1 MSNYKV
7 NKSESDAALRNLWAS
22 AEVAPEGEEEEEEE
36 PEANPTPKAE
46 ANPAPKA
53 EANPAPKPEADST
66 ADEKPM
72 PLEELQKLWK
82 DAKENPTPMQKQIQK
97 SWEREQ
103 KIKIREQKIKVMGFD
118 SREIKRYR
126 DFPTEVLPPVLRDLV
141 QQAAKAM
148 GCAEAFVAAPALT
161 VVAAAIGTT
170 RELKLKDDWRV
181 PPMIWTAMIGSSGTL
196 KSPPL
201 KLARKPVLEMEWEAD
216 ADRAD
221 KMRQYKEEKMC
232 YEESVKNWREQNRKK
247 STEPVPPPVEP
258 TPPVYTRYF
267 ASDTTIEG
275 LGRILNDNPRGIL
288 VIRDELNGWLGGM
301 DQYKPGKGGDVAHYL
316 EMYNGETMTV
326 DRKGDDCPLKVRS
339 AAVCISGGIQ
349 PQVFAKAIASDHR
362 YNGLTARLLICWPP
376 RPTRRWIDY
385 TMDPDV
391 EHNYGSMIKRLYLLQ
406 GADNPLTG
414 ETGLPVA
421 IKLTPDAHEVMKD
434 FVNRHGLQGD
444 GLDHEKEEVKAAW
457 SKLEEYPARLAL
469 GLHYAKWA
477 SQPWPEQCDE
487 FSQLTPFEEDVSAE
501 TMQAAVTLTEWF
513 TDEMLRVYSQLKEE
527 NLRAYY
533 RELIDWIYQKGG
545 RITERQ
551 LQQGRRSIQNARA
564 AEEACQCIVEDG
576 HGYWE
581 KKGKTRELVLHP
593 AESVYASID
602 SPQETAEV

>member
-46 ANPAPKA
+46 ANPTA
-53 EANPAPKPEADST
+53 KPEADST
-66 ADEKPM
+66 ADKKPM
-72 PLEELQKLWK
+72 SFEELAKLWK
-82 DAKENPTPMQKQIQK
+82 DAEENPTPAQKARQEAWK
-97 SWEREQ
+97 RKQ
-103 KIKIREQKIKVMGFD
+103 KIKLRQQKIKMMGFD

-141 QQAAKAM
+141 KQAAKAM

-221 KMRQYKEEKMC
+221 KMQQYKEEKMC

-385 TMDPDV
+385 TMDADV
-391 EHNYGSMIKRLYLLQ
+391 EHNYGAMIKRLYLLQ

-444 GLDHEKEEVKAAW
+444 GLDREEEEVKAAW

-551 LQQGRRSIQNARA
+551 IQQGRRSIQNARA